1 MRWTGGVVLFACVEI
16 DPKAK
21 PEGGR
26 FCKSCR
32 LGKDPRTGKKVD
44 GRVQRAVEVIG
55 LGARWE
61 GESTSACEARR
72 DGRV

>member
-55 LGARWE
+55 PGGALG
-61 GESTSACEARR
+61 RR
-72 DGRV
+72 EHECV